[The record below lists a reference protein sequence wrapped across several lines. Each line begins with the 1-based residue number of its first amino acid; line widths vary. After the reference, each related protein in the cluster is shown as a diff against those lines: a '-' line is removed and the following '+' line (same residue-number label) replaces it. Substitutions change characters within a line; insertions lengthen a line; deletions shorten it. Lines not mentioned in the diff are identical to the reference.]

1 MRLGLAQI
9 CTLPATMAD
18 DLIAVQAAGSTIL
31 EAWLTKLEQSIAPDL
46 AKDLADRG
54 LSIPVAAGQGGILP
68 GAEHH
73 HDHFRRRLDLCQRLG
88 IGTIVVAPDALPKA
102 TIADLARVAGSL
114 ARAGEWAAAF
124 GVNVAVEFQSG
135 NPLLSTLET
144 AALLVEQVGMPNVG
158 ICLDAFHYSIGPSKP
173 ADLNLLSADNLFHVQ
188 LCDVAGVPREYAK
201 DADRVFPGEGDFD
214 LRPIMTRLNDIGY
227 DRTVTLEVMNP
238 VLWKRKPSQVMEL
251 GFAALKR
258 TLTTRQ
264 P

>member
-1 MRLGLAQI
+1 
-9 CTLPATMAD
+9 
-18 DLIAVQAAGSTIL
+18 
-31 EAWLTKLEQSIAPDL
+31 
-46 AKDLADRG
+46 
-54 LSIPVAAGQGGILP
+54 
-68 GAEHH
+68 
-73 HDHFRRRLDLCQRLG
+73 
-88 IGTIVVAPDALPKA
+88 
-102 TIADLARVAGSL
+102 
-114 ARAGEWAAAF
+114 
-124 GVNVAVEFQSG
+124 
-135 NPLLSTLET
+135 
-144 AALLVEQVGMPNVG
+144 
-158 ICLDAFHYSIGPSKP
+158 
-173 ADLNLLSADNLFHVQ
+173 LNLLSADNLFHVQ